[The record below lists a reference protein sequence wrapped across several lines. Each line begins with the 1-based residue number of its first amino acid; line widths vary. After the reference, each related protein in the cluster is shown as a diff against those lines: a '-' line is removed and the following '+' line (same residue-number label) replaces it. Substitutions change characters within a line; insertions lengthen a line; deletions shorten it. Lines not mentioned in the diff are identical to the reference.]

1 MLVVKYTPPASAA
14 ESETL
19 DITDYVIR
27 AVWSGDAEQA
37 ARKLELEVAYN
48 SPEKDKAFQ
57 NLDLR
62 LGGKIEALYQ
72 DDYGQQ
78 AHIFSGRV
86 FYRKRAT
93 DTYSFGIVAYD
104 NMIYLAKSKV
114 HMVFNNATV
123 TDAVKRVCNEIGISV
138 NENNPLLNTVVS
150 FIADGK
156 SCTEV
161 INILLEKAR
170 ADTGLKYNA
179 LSIDGK
185 IALVQAGTLVDDYIA
200 SDITDV
206 VKSEHSESYTDMIN
220 RVKMVDE
227 HGSLVQTLSAGA
239 YIAEYGVLQ
248 EVYKM
253 QPPKDGETV
262 DNVKGAKAM
271 LKYIENE
278 SQLEALGNIQC
289 ITGYAITVQEEQL
302 TGKFLI
308 VSDTHSFE
316 NNVHKMALTLEYMPE
331 TEETTEITYS

>member
-1 MLVVKYTPPASAA
+1 MLIVKYTPPPSAA
-14 ESETL
+14 DAEAL

-48 SPEKDKAFQ
+48 SPLKDAAFQ

-62 LGGKIEALYQ
+62 LGGNIEAFYA

-78 AHIFSGRV
+78 AQIFSGRI

-93 DTYSFGIVAYD
+93 DTYSFSIIAYD

-114 HMVFNNATV
+114 QMVFNNV
-123 TDAVKRVCNEIGISV
+123 SVSDAIKRVCAEIGV
-138 NENNPLLNTVVS
+138 QTVENNPQLNTVVS

-161 INILLEKAR
+161 INMLLEKVR
-170 ADTGLKYNA
+170 ADTGLRYNA
-179 LSIDGK
+179 VSIGGK
-185 IALVQAGTLVDDYIA
+185 VTLVQAGTLIDDYIA
-200 SDITDV
+200 TDITDV
-206 VKSEHSESYTDMIN
+206 VKSEHSESYTGMVN

-227 HGSLVQTLSAGA
+227 HGGLVQTLSAGE

-248 EVYKM
+248 EIYKM
-253 QPPKDGETV
+253 QPPKDGESV
-262 DNVKGAKAM
+262 DNIKAAEAL
-271 LKYIENE
+271 LKFVENE
-278 SQLEALGNIQC
+278 SQLEALGNVQC
-289 ITGYAITVQEEQL
+289 ITGYAIMVQEEQL

-308 VSDTHSFE
+308 TADMHSFE
-316 NNVHKMALTLEYMPE
+316 NNVYKMTLTLEYMPE
-331 TEETTEITYS
+331 TDETTEITYS

>member
-1 MLVVKYTPPASAA
+1 MLVVKYTPPASAQ
-14 ESETL
+14 SGETL
-19 DITDYVIR
+19 DVTDYVIR

-78 AHIFSGRV
+78 TQIFSGRV

-93 DTYSFGIVAYD
+93 DTYSFSIVAYD

-227 HGSLVQTLSAGA
+227 HGGLVQTLSAGA
-239 YIAEYGVLQ
+239 YITEYGVLQ

-262 DNVKGAKAM
+262 DNVKAAKAM

-308 VSDTHSFE
+308 VADTHSFE

>member
-1 MLVVKYTPPASAA
+1 MLVVKYTPPASAQ
-14 ESETL
+14 SGETL
-19 DITDYVIR
+19 DVTDYVIR

-78 AHIFSGRV
+78 AQIFSGRV

-93 DTYSFGIVAYD
+93 DTYSFSIVAYD

-170 ADTGLKYNA
+170 ADTGLKYNEA
-179 LSIDGK
+179 KHRWDGGK
-185 IALVQAGTLVDDYIA
+185 VYDPTRGIRANATCFFGEDGMFRL
-200 SDITDV
+200 
-206 VKSEHSESYTDMIN
+206 K
-220 RVKMVDE
+220 
-227 HGSLVQTLSAGA
+227 GSLLGFSQTV
-239 YIAEYGVLQ
+239 IWE
-248 EVYKM
+248 K
-253 QPPKDGETV
+253 
-262 DNVKGAKAM
+262 
-271 LKYIENE
+271 IE
-278 SQLEALGNIQC
+278 
-289 ITGYAITVQEEQL
+289 
-302 TGKFLI
+302 
-308 VSDTHSFE
+308 
-316 NNVHKMALTLEYMPE
+316 
-331 TEETTEITYS
+331 